1 MGDATCSCDS
11 LPINFLVVL
20 GFLPIWKLL
29 FRIIVGVKVLV
40 TRSCDVDRSLS
51 RPAI

>member
-11 LPINFLVVL
+11 LLINFLVVL

-29 FRIIVGVKVLV
+29 FRVIVGVKDLE
-40 TRSCDVDRSLS
+40 TRSCDFDRSLS
-51 RPAI
+51 RPGI